1 MNAVRKLLSPS
12 YWLSDSPIAAW
23 LRGAGWLFTS
33 SLIERAAALVQTV
46 MIARA
51 IGIDNYGRY
60 ALLFSTISLLTPLI
74 GLQLPYAII
83 YFVSRYQAREPERAG
98 AVVLLGKRLTAAT
111 TGVMLAVA
119 ILFASPLSS
128 WLFAA
133 QGAYAWPLV
142 LGAVLLMASVQAG
155 LNDTLLQ
162 ASERFRTLA
171 IARLSTAIIGV
182 IVLTIVAKL
191 KPGLTPVMIV
201 LAGSA
206 VLRWMAVAIP
216 ARSVARRLVAHSNFR
231 DAIRQG
237 SVILHFSLPSGLLAF
252 AQGIAL
258 WIGNYYLTRSPYGL
272 RDLAVINTGLQWR
285 SPILVVMASLASALL
300 PMLGRYIG
308 QDDHSQ
314 TQRLQR
320 YNMILNV
327 GIATIFSIL
336 VIAFSGFILSLYGHD
351 FRGQSFLFGLFLI
364 VLVPTVYCN
373 VHQQYLVATGR
384 MWSQLLLFIPYTL
397 IIVGGTI
404 WFATGLRGATLG
416 YIQLLAWVITAIL
429 ITVVVTIQAA
439 TDRRNQESS
448 DS

>member
-1 MNAVRKLLSPS
+1 
-12 YWLSDSPIAAW
+12 
-23 LRGAGWLFTS
+23 
-33 SLIERAAALVQTV
+33 

-74 GLQLPYAII
+74 SLQLPYAII

-98 AVVLLGKRLTAAT
+98 AVVLLGRRLTAAT
-111 TGVMLAVA
+111 TGLMLAIA
-119 ILFASPLSS
+119 LLFASPLAA

-133 QGAYAWPLV
+133 PGYAWPLI
-142 LGAVLLMASVQAG
+142 LGAILLLASIQAG

-171 IARLSTAIIGV
+171 IARLSTAIVGV
-182 IVLTIVAKL
+182 LVLVVVAKL
-191 KPGLTPVMIV
+191 TPGLTPVMIV

-206 VLRWMAVAIP
+206 VLRWLAVAIP
-216 ARSVARRLVAHSNFR
+216 ARTVSNRLVAHSNFR
-231 DAIRQG
+231 EAIRQG
-237 SVILHFSLPSGLLAF
+237 SVILQFSLPSGMLAF
-252 AQGIAL
+252 AQGIAM

-327 GIATIFSIL
+327 GIALVFSIL
-336 VIAFSGFILSLYGHD
+336 VILFSSFILKLYGRD
-351 FRGQSFLFGLFLI
+351 FHGQTFLFGLFLI

-384 MWSQLLLFIPYTL
+384 MWAQFLLFVPYTL
-397 IIVGGTI
+397 IIVGGTM
-404 WFATGLRGATLG
+404 WFAPGLRGVALG
-416 YIQLLAWVITAIL
+416 YIQLLAWVVTAIL
-429 ITVVVTIQAA
+429 ITVVVSIQAA
-439 TDRRNQESS
+439 ADRKNQESTQS
-448 DS
+448 

>member
-1 MNAVRKLLSPS
+1 MNVIRKLLSPS

-51 IGIDNYGRY
+51 IGIENYGRY

-98 AVVLLGKRLTAAT
+98 AVVLLGRRLTAAT
-111 TGVMLAVA
+111 TGIMLAVA
-119 ILFASPLSS
+119 LLFAGPLST
-128 WLFAA
+128 WLFVV
-133 QGAYAWPLV
+133 QGYAWPLI
-142 LGAVLLMASVQAG
+142 LGAVLLMASIQAG

-182 IVLTIVAKL
+182 LVLTAVSKL
-191 KPGLTPVMIV
+191 EPGLTPVMIV
-201 LAGSA
+201 LAGNA
-206 VLRWMAVAIP
+206 VLRWFAVAFP
-216 ARSVARRLVAHSNFR
+216 ARSVARRLMARSNFR
-231 DAIRQG
+231 DALKQG
-237 SVILHFSLPSGLLAF
+237 AVILHFSLPSGLLAF

-320 YNMILNV
+320 YNMILTV
-327 GIATIFSIL
+327 GIAAIFSLL
-336 VIAFSGFILSLYGHD
+336 VILFSGLILSLYGHD
-351 FRGQSFLFGLFLI
+351 FRGQNFLFALFLM

-384 MWSQLLLFIPYTL
+384 MWSQFLLFVPYTL
-397 IIVGGTI
+397 IIVGGTM

-416 YIQLLAWVITAIL
+416 YIQLLAWVITAVL
-429 ITVVVTIQAA
+429 ITIVVAIQAK
-439 TDRRNQESS
+439 TDRKNQELTQS
-448 DS
+448 

>member
-33 SLIERAAALVQTV
+33 SLIERAAAIVQTV

-51 IGIDNYGRY
+51 FGIENYVRY
-60 ALLFSTISLLTPLI
+60 SLLLSTISLLTPLV

-111 TGVMLAVA
+111 TGIMLLAAV
-119 ILFASPLSS
+119 LFAGPLSN
-128 WLFAA
+128 WLFVA
-133 QGAYAWPLV
+133 QGYAWPLI
-142 LGAVLLMASVQAG
+142 LGAILLMASIQAG

-162 ASERFRTLA
+162 ASERFRALA
-171 IARLSTAIIGV
+171 LARLSTAIIGV
-182 IVLTIVAKL
+182 LVLVVVAKF

-201 LAGSA
+201 LAGNA

-216 ARSVARRLVAHSNFR
+216 ARSVSTRLTAHSNFR
-231 DAIRQG
+231 AALKQG
-237 SVILHFSLPSGLLAF
+237 SVILHFSLPSGMLAF

-336 VIAFSGFILSLYGHD
+336 VIAFSSFILRLYGHD

-384 MWSQLLLFIPYTL
+384 MWSQFLLFVPYTL
-397 IIVGGTI
+397 IIVGGTM
-404 WFATGLRGATLG
+404 WYATGLRGATLG
-416 YIQLLAWVITAIL
+416 YIQLLAWVITALL
-429 ITVVVTIQAA
+429 ITIVVAIQAK
-439 TDRRNQESS
+439 TDRKNQESIQ
-448 DS
+448 

>member
-51 IGIDNYGRY
+51 IGIENYGRY
-60 ALLFSTISLLTPLI
+60 ALLFSTISLLTPLV

-83 YFVSRYQAREPERAG
+83 YFVSRYQVREPERAG
-98 AVVLLGKRLTAAT
+98 AVVLLGRRLTAAT
-111 TGVMLAVA
+111 TGVMLLVAV
-119 ILFASPLSS
+119 LFAGPLSN
-128 WLFAA
+128 WLFVA
-133 QGAYAWPLV
+133 QGYAWPLI
-142 LGAVLLMASVQAG
+142 LGAILLMASIQAG

-162 ASERFRTLA
+162 ASERFRALA
-171 IARLSTAIIGV
+171 LARLSTAIAGV
-182 IVLTIVAKL
+182 LALVAVAKL
-191 KPGLTPVMIV
+191 YPGLTPVMIV

-216 ARSVARRLVAHSNFR
+216 ARAVSKRLTAHSDFR
-231 DAIRQG
+231 AALKQG
-237 SVILHFSLPSGLLAF
+237 SVILHFSLPSGMLAF

-327 GIATIFSIL
+327 GIAAIFSVL
-336 VIAFSGFILSLYGHD
+336 VIAFSDFILTLYGHD

-384 MWSQLLLFIPYTL
+384 MWSQFLLFVPYTL
-397 IIVGGTI
+397 IVVGGTM
-404 WFATGLRGATLG
+404 WFATGLRGTILG

-429 ITVVVTIQAA
+429 ITVVVSIQARA
-439 TDRRNQESS
+439 DRNNQESTQS
-448 DS
+448 

>member
-1 MNAVRKLLSPS
+1 MNAVRKLLSTT

-23 LRGAGWLFTS
+23 LRGAGWLFAS

-51 IGIDNYGRY
+51 IGIENYGRY
-60 ALLFSTISLLTPLI
+60 ALLFSTISLLTPLV

-98 AVVLLGKRLTAAT
+98 AVVLLGRRLTAAT
-111 TGVMLAVA
+111 TGLMLAIA
-119 ILFASPLSS
+119 LLFANPLSA

-133 QGAYAWPLV
+133 PGYAWPLI
-142 LGAVLLMASVQAG
+142 LGAILLMASIQAG

-162 ASERFRTLA
+162 ANERFRTLA
-171 IARLSTAIIGV
+171 IARLSTAIISV
-182 IVLTIVAKL
+182 VVLIVVARL
-191 KPGLTPVMIV
+191 SPGLTPVMIV

-206 VLRWMAVAIP
+206 ALRWLAVAIP
-216 ARSVARRLVAHSNFR
+216 ARSVSDRLVAHSNFR
-231 DAIRQG
+231 EAIRQG
-237 SVILHFSLPSGLLAF
+237 SVILQFSLPSGTLAF
-252 AQGIAL
+252 AQGIAM

-327 GIATIFSIL
+327 GIALVFSVL
-336 VIAFSGFILSLYGHD
+336 VILFSSFILKLYGRD
-351 FRGQSFLFGLFLI
+351 FHGQAFLFGLFLI

-384 MWSQLLLFIPYTL
+384 MWTQCLLFVPYTL
-397 IIVGGTI
+397 IIVGGTM
-404 WFATGLRGATLG
+404 WFAPGLRGIALG
-416 YIQLLAWVITAIL
+416 YIQLLAWVITAVL
-429 ITVVVTIQAA
+429 ITVAVSIQAA
-439 TDRRNQESS
+439 ADRKNQEST
-448 DS
+448 

>member
-1 MNAVRKLLSPS
+1 MSVVRKLLSPS

-51 IGIDNYGRY
+51 IGIENYGRY
-60 ALLFSTISLLTPLI
+60 ALLFSTISLLTPLV

-98 AVVLLGKRLTAAT
+98 AVVLLGRRLTAAT
-111 TGVMLAVA
+111 TGLMLAIA
-119 ILFASPLSS
+119 LLFASPLSA

-133 QGAYAWPLV
+133 PGYAWPLI
-142 LGAVLLMASVQAG
+142 LGAILLMASIQAG

-171 IARLSTAIIGV
+171 IARLSTAIVGV
-182 IVLTIVAKL
+182 LVLVVVAKL
-191 KPGLTPVMIV
+191 TPGLTPVMIV

-206 VLRWMAVAIP
+206 VLRWLAVAIP
-216 ARSVARRLVAHSNFR
+216 ARAVSNRLAAHSNFR

-237 SVILHFSLPSGLLAF
+237 SVILQFSLPSGMLAF
-252 AQGIAL
+252 AQGIAI

-327 GIATIFSIL
+327 GIALVFSVL
-336 VIAFSGFILSLYGHD
+336 VILFSSFILKLYGRD
-351 FRGQSFLFGLFLI
+351 FHGQTFLFGLFLI

-384 MWSQLLLFIPYTL
+384 MWTQFLLFVPYTL
-397 IIVGGTI
+397 VIVGGTM
-404 WFATGLRGATLG
+404 WFAPGLRGVALG

-429 ITVVVTIQAA
+429 ITIVVSIQAA
-439 TDRRNQESS
+439 ADRKNQESTQS
-448 DS
+448 